1 MATYLYTR
9 KSTEHSQENSH
20 ETQRAE
26 CEAYAQGQGLI
37 IDAIFEDT
45 SSGGVAPYERPAFS
59 ELLDQL
65 GAGDV
70 IITWKRDRLGRTVI
84 ENAVTEKIIRKMGAD
99 LISLDA
105 VTGDTPEAIMMRTLL
120 DAFAEYEKALISKR
134 TRATLRA
141 KKARG
146 EVTGNTP
153 LGFKANE
160 KGMVVSDLTEQAKLE
175 HIIQA
180 RAQGLTYRALQ
191 ELCEREGITSRSG
204 HTPSI
209 QTLANWC
216 KGVSLTQPIKRKAPG
231 PSDTKRQTKP
241 SVTETHPQLVFTVL
255 DLRDKGLSSRGIAQ
269 ELTARGY
276 TTARGGALQKTQVLR
291 ILKRVEA
298 AQTLQWPRS
307 FKKAEPPRLATL
319 KDAFWS
325 RIPT

>member
-26 CEAYAQGQGLI
+26 CEAYAQGQGLT

-45 SSGGVAPYERPAFS
+45 CSGDVAPYERPAFS

-65 GAGDV
+65 GGGDV

-105 VTGDTPEAIMMRTLL
+105 VSGDTPEAIMMRTLL
-120 DAFAEYEKALISKR
+120 DAFAEYEKAMISKR

-146 EVTGNTP
+146 EVCGNTS

-160 KGMVVSDLTEQAKLE
+160 KGQVVTDLEEQIKVE
-175 HIIQA
+175 HVKA
-180 RAQGLTYRALQ
+180 LRAGGLTYRALRAR
-191 ELCEREGITSRSG
+191 CEAEGITARSG
-204 HTPSI
+204 KTPSI
-209 QTLANWC
+209 ATLANWC
-216 KGVSLTQPIKRKAPG
+216 KGVEPTQPVQRKTQALSAGKRK
-231 PSDTKRQTKP
+231 TKP
-241 SVTETHPQLVFTVL
+241 SVNDTQPQLVYTVM
-255 DLRDKGLSSRGIAQ
+255 DLKRAGLSSREIAA
-269 ELTARGY
+269 ELDRRGY
-276 TTARGGALQKTQVLR
+276 KTARGGSYQKTQVLR
-291 ILKRVEA
+291 ILKRAKEDQA
-298 AQTLQWPRS
+298 S
-307 FKKAEPPRLATL
+307 
-319 KDAFWS
+319 
-325 RIPT
+325 